1 MQPARQVRSLSQLTI
16 SEGFEK
22 NRNGRCAIAVG
33 VDARSVCYLLRM
45 TPIQTDVA
53 LAFGYTKPKLSS
65 ITPDTPKQVK
75 TQSSEFC
82 STSSVVFS
90 TNLSIW
96 SLSLMAMNGLQR
108 SAGNMFGQ
116 KNIGLPN
123 ASRNSPKRSD
133 LVSTL

>member
-22 NRNGRCAIAVG
+22 NRNGGRAIAVG
-33 VDARSVCYLLRM
+33 VDARSVCYLLCM
-45 TPIQTDVA
+45 TSIQTHLA
-53 LAFGYTKPKLSS
+53 LAFGYTKPKPSS
-65 ITPDTPKQVK
+65 IMPDTPKQAK

-82 STSSVVFS
+82 STSSAVFS
-90 TNLSIW
+90 TNPSMS
-96 SLSLMAMNGLQR
+96 SLSLTAMNGLQR
-108 SAGNMFGQ
+108 SAGNMSGQ

-123 ASRNSPKRSD
+123 ASRNSPKRLD